1 MRSLG
6 SDWTAQQ
13 PSGNP
18 PLNRQTAH
26 CQQCRTASVVKFAT
40 SRLRPAMGIGR
51 YEARG
56 VVVRRVSSRRKA
68 QAALA
73 AVVRH
78 SADERASRILRGAG
92 LQSRRPR
99 TRILSKAGRSRSTDV
114 ETVGRGRN
122 PWRSSSELK
131 ADASCSPFVGCASER
146 GQRERCRSS
155 WSCGS
160 QGDAAA
166 DARGAARVS

>member
-131 ADASCSPFVGCASER
+131 ADASCSP
-146 GQRERCRSS
+146 SS
-155 WSCGS
+155 V
-160 QGDAAA
+160 
-166 DARGAARVS
+166 ARVSAGNANGVALRGVAVAKVTLPQTREEQHA